1 MVQIKRAYSEPNPS
15 DGLRILV
22 DRVWP
27 RGCKKELLRLDAWR
41 KDLAPSSGL
50 RTWFGHDPMKWA
62 EFCIRYREELQ
73 QPEPHRA
80 IEELAKLSSNQTV
93 TLLFGAADIAHNQAV
108 VLKELIERAGG

>member
-1 MVQIKRAYSEPNPS
+1 MVRIKRIYTEASS
-15 DGLRILV
+15 QDGLRILV

-27 RGCKKELLRLDAWR
+27 RGCTKKQAQLDAWR

-108 VLKELIERAGG
+108 VLKDLIERAGG

>member
-41 KDLAPSSGL
+41 KDLGPSTEL
-50 RTWFGHDPMKWA
+50 RKWFGHDPQKWS
-62 EFCIRYREELQ
+62 EFCVRYRNELQ
-73 QPEPHRA
+73 QPDQHHA
-80 IEELAKLSSNQTV
+80 IEDLARLARKQTV
-93 TLLFGAADIAHNQAV
+93 TLVFGAADIAHNQAV